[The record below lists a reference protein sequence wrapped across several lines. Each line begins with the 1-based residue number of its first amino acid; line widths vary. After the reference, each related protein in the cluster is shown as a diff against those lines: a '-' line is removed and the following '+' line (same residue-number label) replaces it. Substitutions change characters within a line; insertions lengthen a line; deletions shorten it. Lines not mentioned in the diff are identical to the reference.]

1 MSHRTHRS
9 GFTLI
14 ELLVVIAIIAI
25 LAAILF
31 PVFARARE
39 NARKASCQSN
49 LKQFGL
55 AWLQYSQDYDEKVT
69 PNQVVVGT
77 KTVYWWGSND
87 SATKIFRADEGL
99 LQPYMKSTQ
108 IQVCPSFDNSLR
120 TNLGLTGYAYNT
132 KYIAPTDY
140 PAPSYAPTPKT
151 VSLAE
156 INDPAKTVA
165 FADSARINN
174 YAYATPTIEGNT
186 FLSAPTEAY
195 PAFHGR
201 HNGMGNVLWCDG
213 HVKAAKPKFRSG
225 SFGYNNGYNAS
236 DFTPKDL
243 GDLDEDNDFKTDELF
258 DLQ

>member
-1 MSHRTHRS
+1 MSQRIHKNHS
-9 GFTLI
+9 AFTLI

-55 AWLQYSQDYDEKVT
+55 AWLQYSQDYDEKIT
-69 PNQVVVGT
+69 PNQVKLSD
-77 KTVYWWGSND
+77 KTVYWWGSWNGV
-87 SATKIFRADEGL
+87 TFRPEEGL

-108 IQVCPSFDNSLR
+108 IQACPSFDNKLR
-120 TNLGLTGYAYNT
+120 AALGLTGYAYNT

-140 PAPSYAPTPKT
+140 PAPTYAAVPIP
-151 VSLAE
+151 VSLAAISE
-156 INDPAKTVA
+156 PTRTVA
-165 FADSARINN
+165 FADSARL
-174 YAYATPTIEGNT
+174 TVSGSTIVLEGNT
-186 FLSAPTEAY
+186 YLSAPTENY
-195 PAFHGR
+195 PAFQGR

-225 SFGYNNGYNAS
+225 TFGSYTVYNS
-236 DFTPKDL
+236 TDFTTKEL
-243 GDLDEDNDFKTDELF
+243 GDLDEDNNLTTDELF
-258 DLQ
+258 DLN

>member
-1 MSHRTHRS
+1 MSHHKQKC
-9 GFTLI
+9 GFTLV

-55 AWLQYSQDYDEKVT
+55 AWLQYSQDYDEKIT
-69 PNQVVVGT
+69 PNQVVLAT
-77 KTVYWWGSND
+77 TPKKTVYWWGSWD
-87 SATKIFRADEGL
+87 ATTFRPEEGL

-108 IQVCPSFDNSLR
+108 IQVCPSFENKLR

-132 KYIAPTDY
+132 KYIAPSNY
-140 PAPSYAPTPKT
+140 PAPSYDPVPIP
-151 VSLAE
+151 VSLAQVM
-156 INDPAKTVA
+156 DPSKTVA
-165 FADSARINN
+165 FADSANINN
-174 YAYATPTIEGNT
+174 YKYATPTIEGNT
-186 FLSAPTEAY
+186 FLSAPSENY
-195 PAFHGR
+195 PNFHGR

-225 SFGYNNGYNAS
+225 SFGYGYNS
-236 DFTPKDL
+236 TDFTPNDI
-243 GDLDEDNDFKTDELF
+243 GDLDEDGNLATNELF
-258 DLQ
+258 DLD